1 MDKSIL
7 QVPIS
12 KDLRLSAEQVALSEG
27 FSSLQEYVRVLL
39 KKISS
44 REIGIYI
51 GKVSPLVQL
60 SDKASKR
67 YASVEKDYL
76 DGNSISSALSVNDL
90 MDKLNETDKIS

>member
-44 REIGIYI
+44 REIAIYV
-51 GKVSPLVQL
+51 GKVPLVQL
-60 SDKASKR
+60 SDKASSV
-67 YASVEKDYL
+67 YTAVEKDYL
-76 DGNSISSALSVNDL
+76 EGKNIYSASSVNDL
-90 MDKLNETDKIS
+90 IDKINETDKIS

>member
-44 REIGIYI
+44 RELGIYI
-51 GKVSPLVQL
+51 GKTPPVVQL
-60 SDKASKR
+60 SDKASSV
-67 YASVEKDYL
+67 YTSVEKDYL
-76 DGNSISSALSVNDL
+76 EGKNIYSASSVNDL
-90 MDKLNETDKIS
+90 IDKINEADKVS